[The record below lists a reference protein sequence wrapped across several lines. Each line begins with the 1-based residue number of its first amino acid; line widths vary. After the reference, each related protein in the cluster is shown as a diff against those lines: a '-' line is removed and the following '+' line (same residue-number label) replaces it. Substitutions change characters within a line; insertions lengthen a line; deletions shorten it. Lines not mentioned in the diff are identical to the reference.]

1 MKQIYAVELCSF
13 ISCFFRCCSVW
24 FCESYRITSNQIS
37 PRVSS
42 NWIEKQSMVLIGYSL
57 YLLSNFFLQH
67 SMIQFGYLIICCVF
81 NPDIWSTVW
90 ILFSFLIPCGCV
102 IFFRCVIL
110 FDWVFFC
117 WAQSRFLVSSKNT
130 IMVYIQCKCSNQYR
144 YTTQKVLATDH
155 YQSVNLI
162 KSFIFALVKGTGH
175 FLFFYRWM
183 EHFLFRKSV
192 NGTFSFFHCFLRPD
206 SAVWIAK
213 LEALKGY
220 EYSSVSSS
228 V

>member
-1 MKQIYAVELCSF
+1 MTINQ
-13 ISCFFRCCSVW
+13 FFFLVWFPLKIQWNRFMLLNFAHLFRVFFVVW

-90 ILFSFLIPCGCV
+90 ILLSFLIPFGCV
-102 IFFRCVIL
+102 IFFGCVIL

-117 WAQSRFLVSSKNT
+117 WTQSRFLVSSKNT

-144 YTTQKVLATDH
+144 YTTQKVLATDR
-155 YQSVNLI
+155 YQSRFNQAVNLI
-162 KSFIFALVKGTGH
+162 KSFIFALVKRTDH
-175 FLFFYRWM
+175 FLFFFDRQTQL
-183 EHFLFRKSV
+183 FLS
-192 NGTFSFFHCFLRPD
+192 P
-206 SAVWIAK
+206 
-213 LEALKGY
+213 
-220 EYSSVSSS
+220 
-228 V
+228 